1 VDFPWVDDFA
11 AARNASIDQAS
22 GDWIFWLDADETLD
36 EDNRAKLRALFAG
49 LADKP
54 AAYLMTQLS
63 PPRGPAGAA
72 VAVDHVRLFRRHPDV
87 RWRYRVHEQILLAI
101 RQTGHDVRRTDV
113 IIHHAGW
120 LDAAG
125 GDRKLAR
132 NVRLLE
138 LQDAEQPDDPV
149 TLLTSAGPI
158 CGWTASRSR
167 CACWAAAWTWRRR
180 TSGRAR
186 KPKLSSGGLLGRIP
200 WETDKRAA
208 VCCSNWFGG
217 CTCNFAPVLLCDVHP
232 IPVCR
237 LPPVS
242 LQWMVRRVPAPSGS

>member
-149 TLLTSAGPI
+149 TLFNL
-158 CGWTASRSR
+158 GWAYLRLDRVEESLR
-167 CACWAAAWTWRRR
+167 
-180 TSGRAR
+180 
-186 KPKLSSGGLLGRIP
+186 LLGRCLDLAP
-200 WETDKRAA
+200 TD
-208 VCCSNWFGG
+208 FG
-217 CTCNFAPVLLCDVHP
+217 ARPKAKA
-232 IPVCR
+232 
-237 LPPVS
+237 
-242 LQWMVRRVPAPSGS
+242 QQRRPAGQNTLGNR